1 LYGTVWLGRRR
12 SHMNQ
17 LSPEWR
23 RRARPLD
30 AGLTLE
36 VHIDDELL
44 EPLDRWMAAN
54 PTRCPSRPAAVRH
67 ALREWLIH
75 QGVLQP
81 HDRG

>member
-1 LYGTVWLGRRR
+1 
-12 SHMNQ
+12 MDQ
-17 LSPEWR
+17 PSPER
-23 RRARPLD
+23 RHAARPLD

-44 EPLDRWMAAN
+44 EPLDRWMAAH

-67 ALREWLIH
+67 ALRQWLIH
-75 QGVLQP
+75 QGVLPP